1 MATRLV
7 SGSTLLLVGRRLIA
21 PPARSRRARAR
32 PALPLASLRWRR
44 AARDSGSGAPA
55 RARATA
61 SSLRRTSGPC
71 GCGRSRCSCRALL
84 TCAVA
89 ALLEPEEEVAVP
101 ARAGDLRRDGRERLV
116 LAARV
121 LEALDADRH
130 LVGLAVEDAA
140 DNGARR
146 RHAGIPGLRRRED
159 RLRRRRR
166 GVLACRVGRVRGL
179 PEAH

>member
-32 PALPLASLRWRR
+32 PALPLASRRWRR
-44 AARDSGSGAPA
+44 AARGSGSGAPA

-84 TCAVA
+84 ICGGAR
-89 ALLEPEEEVAVP
+89 LLEPEEEEAVP
-101 ARAGDLRRDGRERLV
+101 SRASDLVRDGRERLV
-116 LAARV
+116 LAPLV

-130 LVGLAVEDAA
+130 LVGLAIEDAA
-140 DNGARR
+140 HDGAHRG
-146 RHAGIPGLRRRED
+146 HARIARLRRREE
-159 RLRRRRR
+159 RRRR
-166 GVLACRVGRVRGL
+166 GRAARRVGGV
-179 PEAH
+179 